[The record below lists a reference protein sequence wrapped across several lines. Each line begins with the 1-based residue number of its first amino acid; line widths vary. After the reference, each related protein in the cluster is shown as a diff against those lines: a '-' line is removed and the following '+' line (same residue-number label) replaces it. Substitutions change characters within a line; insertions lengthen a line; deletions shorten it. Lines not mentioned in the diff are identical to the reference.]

1 MIHRRVRAAALVSK
15 FLSFFV
21 LTFFACS
28 SNTLL
33 TSSAYATT
41 AAGRTPGAFSV
52 SPTGAATYTIPIW
65 APRGPNGLQPNI
77 ALVYNS
83 QLTSGGATDRCNPSQ
98 GSSITGAGRPI
109 PVDKPV
115 PPVLS
120 LNHCA
125 GGTFGVGWGLSGLSS
140 IYRCNLTFAQDA
152 APAPVSL
159 VVSDGYCMDGQR
171 LRLTSSGNYGEDL
184 STYQTEIANFVNV
197 TAHGAAG
204 NGPAYFVAQD
214 RNGRTYTYGNGGNSQ
229 VLAANSTTALSWQL
243 NEVSDPAGNTM
254 TIAYNT
260 TTGSTPCTTTG
271 NLPVGSSIPCTI
283 SWTPVS
289 YQASTYSYTMTFVYG
304 TNFPQSSI
312 HGYAAGTAVTNTN
325 LLNSISIA
333 YSGTAVK
340 TYYLTYATDGSPT
353 TGREELTEVQ
363 ECAGSGTSN
372 CFAPT
377 IMTYQTGARGVSTT
391 VKTALSTPVSY
402 AHYDFNGDGYPDL
415 LYASGSYWY
424 VSFGS
429 STGFGTPVS
438 TGIPS
443 SASQVI
449 PGDLLGNGKDGIL
462 AAVGGTWYYYTCTG
476 TVFAAGTPTGLA
488 YDSTAAQY
496 MLADVNGD
504 GLPDLI
510 ASYFTSRSGGG
521 YNFQINERLTASNG
535 TSVSFG
541 SAVDAYSTGGAL
553 LVAAQLASNSDNAG
567 GTLATLGPLRKFDFN
582 GDGRDD
588 LSMQLTTSSSPT
600 CGGPPP
606 VAPPTG
612 APAPPPPGGT
622 CTYTVATAELISNG
636 STFTVESIA
645 SFSGS
650 SIVPVSFLNFNSDAC
665 TDYLVGSTIYAGCS
679 GSTPSTISLGSA
691 NVIGAMDWD
700 GDGRTDIL
708 VQNGS
713 TIGVYL
719 STGNGVSSLIST
731 SIPYSSS
738 NVYFTLDANADGLD
752 DLGYW
757 NSSGTYY
764 YLHNGAGTP
773 PDLLASVTDAFGNS
787 ASTTYVSLAQNN
799 YTENGYGTPPQGY
812 ETYIGPM
819 YVVSEATFSDPSSA
833 SGGTYNQTY
842 QYYEAWNNIQ
852 GRGFQAFYA
861 IGYLDSRTGL
871 HTFNEYERTFPSTG
885 MVVENYLQNSS
896 FNLNVTI
903 NTLSNPL
910 VELSSTPYQQ
920 RWFPYF
926 TNGTTT
932 QTEVGGTE
940 NGDPITTTSTTYA
953 YDNYGSATSIATT
966 VTDNDPGSPYKTDT
980 WTTTITNTPDE
991 STSPWCL
998 SLLSKSQVAYT
1009 DSNNDTPVTITKN
1022 LTPDFAHCR
1031 YTQIVTQP
1039 NTSYTVTEALAFDNF
1054 GNVNSYGV
1062 TGVGMGNASPATRT
1076 TLINWT
1082 TTAATTGQFPMNVTD
1097 PSGAQT
1103 QFNYNFSYGLISS
1116 VTDPNGLAAS
1126 WQYAD
1131 GFGRKTKEARPD
1143 GTYTTWAYVNCN
1155 GTTGCLVGAN
1165 GLVISHDVYNTNATV
1180 QSWGS
1185 DYLDQIDRPLMSI
1198 QIMMNGTTYS
1208 RNELRY
1214 DSLGRVSQRS
1224 FPCTYSALTTTCTY
1238 WTTNTYDVLN
1248 RLTQTQRPISS
1259 TNSNLQTTS
1268 YQYAGRTK
1276 TVTDPYSNAK
1286 IIVTD
1291 VNGWLRQTKD
1301 PYGYAVTLAY
1311 DAAGNKT
1318 GVTDNLS
1325 SALWSGTY
1333 NYGTSAFLVTSSDMD
1348 LGAWSYTVDALGEI
1362 TVWEDAKNQTF
1373 SATYDALSRPLTRT
1387 EPDLFTQWTWGS
1399 SATNHNIG
1407 KLQSVC
1413 TGLGANPTN
1422 CTSSPGYSESETYD
1436 SLSRHSTRAIIIP
1449 GQTNAFTYTW
1459 AYNATTGLLN
1469 TLTYPVST
1477 SSYALQLQYG
1487 YSSGILQTVTDVS
1500 DTPNVTVWQAN
1511 STNPTGQVTQETL
1524 GNGIV
1529 TTRSY
1534 DAVTGWLGTAQSG
1547 VGGGSTV
1554 KNLAF
1559 LFDEMGDVTQRQDN
1573 NLGLTENIYYDKD
1586 YRFSYSQLQGT
1597 QNLSVTYDNTGS
1609 INSRSDINNGA
1620 TWTYDPVHKHE
1631 VTQVGSTSDVYT
1643 YDANG
1648 NALTRPGYSTMTWSS
1663 YNYPTSI
1670 STGYG
1675 PGWTTSETVGFAYG
1689 PDRQRWQQTYSGNN
1703 TTETTDYI
1711 GPLLQLVSSGG
1722 ALDYRHYI
1730 YGETGVVAV
1739 YSRKS
1744 TGVNTFTYILSDH
1757 QSSVASLTNS
1767 SGAEVIG
1774 ESFTAFGTRREATT
1788 WSGAPTN
1795 TELTT
1800 MAGITREGYTSQTA
1814 LGLWSGLN
1822 HMKGRV
1828 EDAWAGRMLS
1838 ADPTIPDPTN
1848 TQAYNRFSYV
1858 NNNPVTLSDPSGFD
1872 PCPTCDEDGSG
1883 GPMDEDENEDGETD
1897 YSGPET
1903 PPPGGTSY
1911 CIYKGGELQGCFY
1924 YKPPVTTGFLPLN
1937 TGLTSPS
1944 GAPNVDGGLGNGTPV
1959 KPAKPAKPAKP
1970 STPQK
1975 CVNLIQIAAGALG
1988 GLLSAGQVVSGIGQT
2003 LLGLA
2008 GAPETLGGTL
2018 LIAGKGIYTVGT
2030 GAIAFNDSMNLIKTG
2045 LDGIDRPS
2053 TLGYFGQQ
2061 AAGNFGGMAGDVTND
2076 LLAIQGLATLANA
2089 GNINIAYAVNLI
2101 NLELSKIAPGL
2112 TKVCQ

>member
-33 TSSAYATT
+33 IGSAHATT
-41 AAGRTPGAFSV
+41 AAGRTQGAFSV

-83 QLTSGGATDRCNPSQ
+83 QLTSGGTPSRCNPVQS
-98 GSSITGAGRPI
+98 GSSSPAGSALRGGLTILPYI
-109 PVDKPV
+109 LPKDA
-115 PPVLS
+115 
-120 LNHCA
+120 CE
-125 GGTFGVGWGLSGLSS
+125 GGTLGVGWAVSGLSS

-159 VVSDGYCMDGQR
+159 STSDGYCMDGQR
-171 LRLTSSGNYGEDL
+171 LRLTGGTYGTAG
-184 STYQTEIANFVNV
+184 STYQTEVANFVNV
-197 TAHGAAG
+197 TAYGAAG

-229 VLAANSTTALSWQL
+229 VLATASTTAISWQL
-243 NEVSDPAGNTM
+243 NKVSDPAGNTM

-260 TTGSTPCTTTG
+260 ATGSAVPA
-271 NLPVGSSIPCTI
+271 TI

-289 YQASTYSYTMTFVYG
+289 YEASTYSYTMTFAYG

-312 HGYAAGTAVTNTN
+312 YGYAAGTAVTNTN

-340 TYYLTYATDGSPT
+340 TYYLTYATNGSPT

-377 IMTYQTGARGVSTT
+377 VMTYQSGARGVSTT
-391 VKTALSTPVSY
+391 VKTALSAPVSY

-429 STGFGTPVS
+429 SSGFGTPVS

-462 AAVGGTWYYYTCTG
+462 AAVGSTWYYYTWNGSAFTD
-476 TVFAAGTPTGLA
+476 ASTGLA

-510 ASYFTSRSGGG
+510 ASYFTARSGGG
-521 YNFQINERLTASNG
+521 YNFQVNERLNTGNG

-606 VAPPTG
+606 VAQPAG
-612 APAPPPPGGT
+612 APAPPPGGT
-622 CTYTVATAELISNG
+622 CTYTVSTSELISNG

-645 SFSGS
+645 RFSGS

-731 SIPYSSS
+731 SIPYSSA

-757 NSSGTYY
+757 NTSGTYY

-787 ASTTYVSLAQNN
+787 ASPTYVSIVQHN
-799 YTENGYGTPPQGY
+799 YTEHFGTDATYPEQD
-812 ETYIGPM
+812 YIGPM
-819 YVVSEATFSDPSSA
+819 YVVNSATFSDPSST
-833 SGGTYNQTY
+833 SGGTYSQAFE
-842 QYYEAWNNIQ
+842 YYAARVNLQ
-852 GRGFQAFYA
+852 GRGFEGFGTTEVY
-861 IGYLDSRTGL
+861 DSRNAL
-871 HTFNEYERTFPSTG
+871 YRYQYFEQTFPTTG
-885 MVVENYLQNSS
+885 MVYEDLISNGTFLPHAV
-896 FNLNVTI
+896 V
-903 NTLSNPL
+903 NTLASL
-910 VELSSTPYQQ
+910 VTLSSTEYQQ
-920 RWFPYF
+920 RYF
-926 TNGTTT
+926 AYFSNSTTS
-932 QTEVGGTE
+932 QKEVGGTE
-940 NGDPITTTSTTYA
+940 NGDLITTTSTNYA
-953 YDNYGSATSIATT
+953 YDNYGTATSITRV

-1022 LTPDFAHCR
+1022 LTPDLAHCR

-1039 NTSYTVTEALAFDNF
+1039 NTSYTVTEAVAYDNF
-1054 GNVNSYGV
+1054 GNVNSDSL
-1062 TGVGMGNASPATRT
+1062 TGVGMGTASPATRT

-1097 PSGAQT
+1097 PSLAQT
-1103 QFNYNFSYGLISS
+1103 QLNYNFSYGLPSS
-1116 VTDPNGLAAS
+1116 KTDPNGLVTS

-1131 GFGRKTKEARPD
+1131 GFGRKTQETRPD
-1143 GTYTTWAYVNCN
+1143 GTYTTWTYQNCAA
-1155 GTTGCLVGAN
+1155 TTGCLLN
-1165 GLVISHDVYNTNATV
+1165 TPGLYVVHDVYNTNATV
-1180 QSWGS
+1180 QSYGADWF
-1185 DYLDQIDRPLMSI
+1185 DPIDRPLVSI
-1198 QIMMNGTTYS
+1198 QIMPNGTTYS
-1208 RNELRY
+1208 RNEQRY
-1214 DSLGRVSQRS
+1214 DSLGRVSQRA

-1238 WTTNTYDVLN
+1238 WTTDTYDVLN
-1248 RLTQTQRPISS
+1248 RLTQSQRPISS
-1259 TNSNLQTTS
+1259 TNSNLQTTT
-1268 YQYAGRTK
+1268 YQYAGRTT
-1276 TVTDPYSNAK
+1276 TVTDPYSHAQTT
-1286 IIVTD
+1286 VTD

-1301 PYGYAVTLAY
+1301 PYAYTVTLGY
-1311 DAAGNKT
+1311 DAAGNNT
-1318 GVTDNLS
+1318 AATDSLS

-1333 NYGTSAFLVTSSDMD
+1333 NYGIAPFLATASDMD
-1348 LGAWSYTVDALGEI
+1348 LGAWSYTVDALGEV
-1362 TVWEDAKNQTF
+1362 TAWKDAKSQTF
-1373 SATYDALSRPLTRT
+1373 SVTYDALSRPLTRT

-1399 SATNHNIG
+1399 SATNHNFG

-1413 TGLGANPTN
+1413 TGLGTNPTN

-1436 SLSRHSTRAIIIP
+1436 SLARRSTRAIMIP

-1511 STNPTGQVTQETL
+1511 TTNPAGQITQETL

-1559 LFDEMGDVTQRQDN
+1559 LFDEMGNVTQRQDN
-1573 NLGLTENIYYDKD
+1573 NLGLTENIYYDND

-1597 QNLSVTYDNTGS
+1597 QNLSVTYDNTGN
-1609 INSRSDINNGA
+1609 ITSRSDINSGA

-1631 VTQVGSTSDVYT
+1631 VTQVGSSSDTYT

-1648 NALTRPGYSTMTWSS
+1648 NAVTRPGYSTMTWSS

-1675 PGWTTSETVGFAYG
+1675 PGWTTNETVGFSYG
-1689 PDRQRWQQTYSGNN
+1689 PNRQRWQQTYSGNN

-1711 GPLLQLVSSGG
+1711 GRSLELVSSGG
-1722 ALDYRHYI
+1722 VLDYRHYI
-1730 YGETGVVAV
+1730 RAGNEVVAV

-1744 TGVNTFTYILSDH
+1744 TGVNTFTYVLSDH
-1757 QSSVASLTNS
+1757 QSSVASLTSS

-1774 ESFTAFGTRREATT
+1774 ESFTPFGNRREATT
-1788 WSGAPTN
+1788 WSGAPST

-1800 MAGITREGYTSQTA
+1800 MAGITREGYTFQTV

-1822 HMKGRV
+1822 HMNGRV
-1828 EDAWAGRMLS
+1828 EDAWSGRMLS

-1848 TQAYNRFSYV
+1848 TQSYNRFSYV
-1858 NNNPVTLSDPSGFD
+1858 NNNSVTYSDPTGFD
-1872 PCPTCDEDGSG
+1872 PCDQCVKDDGGGGNDDPGGDDGGDGGSG
-1883 GPMDEDENEDGETD
+1883 FNSNGNVSGNNQVPPALLPCGGIWNTQTGEVLRVFSCGGGGGGMAGGWLGILGTSNGSND
-1897 YSGPET
+1897 VGGGSTT
-1903 PPPGGTSY
+1903 PPPA
-1911 CIYKGGELQGCFY
+1911 KPPV
-1924 YKPPVTTGFLPLN
+1924 KPPVTPPT
-1937 TGLTSPS
+1937 
-1944 GAPNVDGGLGNGTPV
+1944 
-1959 KPAKPAKPAKP
+1959 KPAKPANPLLCDKAGVSCAPPPPPPVCPNGQPP
-1970 STPQK
+1970 SPYNNPQLEQNVK
-1975 CVNLIQIAAGALG
+1975 NGA
-1988 GLLSAGQVVSGIGQT
+1988 LLSAIGGTTAGVILINIVEPAT
-2003 LLGLA
+2003 LPFDWFYYGATGA
-2008 GAPETLGGTL
+2008 GA
-2018 LIAGKGIYTVGT
+2018 ASVVGIPLAVGVT
-2030 GAIAFNDSMNLIKTG
+2030 TPQC
-2045 LDGIDRPS
+2045 PS
-2053 TLGYFGQQ
+2053 T
-2061 AAGNFGGMAGDVTND
+2061 
-2076 LLAIQGLATLANA
+2076 
-2089 GNINIAYAVNLI
+2089 
-2101 NLELSKIAPGL
+2101 SP
-2112 TKVCQ
+2112 

>member
-1 MIHRRVRAAALVSK
+1 MIHRRVRAAALASK
-15 FLSFFV
+15 VFSFSVLIFL
-21 LTFFACS
+21 ACS

-33 TSSAYATT
+33 VSSGHATT
-41 AAGRTPGAFSV
+41 AAGRTPGAFNV

-77 ALVYNS
+77 ALVYDS
-83 QLTSGGATDRCNPSQ
+83 QVTSGGGTDRCNPSQ
-98 GSSITGAGRPI
+98 GSSTTGGSGSIPAGRR
-109 PVDKPV
+109 V
-115 PPVLS
+115 PAVLI
-120 LNHCA
+120 LNHCVS
-125 GGTFGVGWGLSGLSS
+125 GTFGVGWSLSGLSS

-159 VVSDGYCMDGQR
+159 VVGDGYCMDGQR
-171 LRLTSSGNYGEDL
+171 LRLTGGTYGTAG
-184 STYQTEIANFVNV
+184 STYQTEVANFVNV
-197 TAHGAAG
+197 TAYGAAG
-204 NGPAYFVAQD
+204 NGPSYFIAQD
-214 RNGRTYTYGNGGNSQ
+214 RNGRTYTYGDGGNSQ
-229 VLAANSTTALSWQL
+229 VLATGSTTALSWQL
-243 NEVSDPAGNTM
+243 NKVSDPSGNTM

-260 TTGSTPCTTTG
+260 ATGAAVPA
-271 NLPVGSSIPCTI
+271 TI
-283 SWTPVS
+283 SWTPTS
-289 YQASTYSYTMTFVYG
+289 YGASSYSYTMTFAYG
-304 TNFPQSSI
+304 TNVPQSSVY
-312 HGYAAGTAVTNTN
+312 GYAAGTAVTNTN
-325 LLNSISIA
+325 LLNSIAIA
-333 YSGTAVK
+333 YSGTAIK
-340 TYYLTYATDGSPT
+340 TYYLTYEVSPT
-353 TGREELTEVQ
+353 TARNELKQVQ

-377 IMTYQTGARGVSTT
+377 TMTYQSGARGVSTT
-391 VKTALSTPVSY
+391 VKTALSTAVSY

-429 STGFGTPVS
+429 SSGFGTPVS

-443 SASQVI
+443 SVAQGQVL

-462 AAVGGTWYYYTCTG
+462 AAVGGTWYYYTWNGSAFTD
-476 TVFAAGTPTGLA
+476 ASTGLA

-510 ASYFTSRSGGG
+510 ASYFTARSGGG

-567 GTLATLGPLRKFDFN
+567 GTLQTLGPLRRFDFN

-600 CGGPPP
+600 CGPPP
-606 VAPPTG
+606 PAPPPTG
-612 APAPPPPGGT
+612 APVPPPSS
-622 CTYTVATAELISNG
+622 CTYTVSTSELISNG
-636 STFTVESIA
+636 ATFTVAPIT

-650 SIVPVSFLNFNSDAC
+650 SIVPVAFLNFNSDAC

-679 GSTPSTISLGSA
+679 GSTPTTISLGSA

-719 STGNGVSSLIST
+719 STGNGVSSLSST
-731 SIPYSSS
+731 SIPYSSA

-787 ASTTYVSLAQNN
+787 ASPTYVSLAQNN

-819 YVVSEATFSDPSSA
+819 YVVNEATFSDPSSA
-833 SGGTYNQTY
+833 SGGTYNQTFW
-842 QYYEAWNNIQ
+842 YYGAWTNLQ
-852 GRGFQAFYA
+852 GRGWQSFYGDRM
-861 IGYLDSRTGL
+861 IDSRSGLTFFQYFERSFPTTGIIFETTTSSGSVTTNL
-871 HTFNEYERTFPSTG
+871 TSNALPSQMAQTMLPWLQSGTQYQER
-885 MVVENYLQNSS
+885 Y
-896 FNLNVTI
+896 
-903 NTLSNPL
+903 
-910 VELSSTPYQQ
+910 
-920 RWFPYF
+920 FPYF
-926 TNGTTT
+926 SSTAVT
-932 QTEVGGTE
+932 QEELGGTE
-940 NGDPITTTSTTYA
+940 NGDTITTANTSYT
-953 YDNYGSATSIATT
+953 YDNYGNTLTIATT

-980 WTTTITNTPDE
+980 WTTTTTNTPDE

-1009 DSNNDTPVTITKN
+1009 DSNNDTPVTITKT
-1022 LTPDFAHCR
+1022 LTPDTTHCR
-1031 YTQIVTQP
+1031 YSQVVAQS
-1039 NTSYTVTEALAFDNF
+1039 NSGASYAVTEALAYDNF
-1054 GNVNSYGV
+1054 GNVNSDTV
-1062 TGVGMGNASPATRT
+1062 TGASMTPRVT
-1076 TLINWT
+1076 TINWT
-1082 TTAATTGQFPMNVTD
+1082 TSAATTGQFPMNVTD

-1116 VTDPNGLAAS
+1116 VTDPNGLATS
-1126 WQYAD
+1126 WLYAD
-1131 GFGRKTKEARPD
+1131 GFGRKTKETRPD
-1143 GTYTTWAYVNCN
+1143 GTYTAWAYVNCN
-1155 GTTGCLVGAN
+1155 GTTGCLVGPN

-1248 RLTQTQRPISS
+1248 RLTQSQRPISS
-1259 TNSNLQTTS
+1259 TNSNLQTTT
-1268 YQYAGRTK
+1268 YQYAGRTT
-1276 TVTDPYSNAK
+1276 TVIDPYSHGRV
-1286 IIVTD
+1286 IVTD
-1291 VNGWLRQTKD
+1291 VNRWLRQTKD
-1301 PYGYAVTLAY
+1301 PYNYAVTLAY

-1318 GVTDNLS
+1318 AVTDSLS
-1325 SALWSGTY
+1325 NSLWSETY
-1333 NYGTSAFLVTSSDMD
+1333 NYGIAAFPKTTTDMD
-1348 LGAWSYTVDALGEI
+1348 MGSWSYTYDALGER
-1362 TVWEDAKNQTF
+1362 TAWTDAKGQSF
-1373 SATYDALSRPLTRT
+1373 SKTYDALSRPLTRT
-1387 EPDLFTQWTWGS
+1387 EPDLFTQWTWGT

-1413 TGLGANPTN
+1413 TGLGASPTN

-1436 SLSRHSTRAIIIP
+1436 NLARRATRAIIIP

-1459 AYNATTGLLN
+1459 AYNPTTGLLN

-1511 STNPTGQVTQETL
+1511 TMNPAGQVTQETL

-1547 VGGGSTV
+1547 VGGGSAV

-1573 NLGLTENIYYDKD
+1573 NLGLTENIYYDND

-1597 QNLSVTYDNTGS
+1597 QNLLVTYDNTGN
-1609 INSRSDINNGA
+1609 ITSRSDINSGA

-1631 VTQVGSTSDVYT
+1631 VTEVGSTSDEYT

-1689 PDRQRWQQTYSGNN
+1689 PNRQRWQQTYSGNN
-1703 TTETTDYI
+1703 TTETTDYV
-1711 GPLLQLVSSGG
+1711 GRLLQFVSSGG
-1722 ALDYRHYI
+1722 TLDYRHYI
-1730 YGETGVVAV
+1730 YGGTGAVAV

-1744 TGVNTFTYILSDH
+1744 TGVNTFSYLLSDN
-1757 QSSVASLTNS
+1757 QSSVASITNS
-1767 SGAEVIG
+1767 SGAQVAG
-1774 ESFTAFGTRREATT
+1774 ESFTAFGNRRNPTT
-1788 WSGAPTN
+1788 WSGADTN
-1795 TELTT
+1795 SDLTT
-1800 MAGITREGYTSQTA
+1800 IAGITREGYTFQTA

-1828 EDAWAGRMLS
+1828 EDAWSGRMLS
-1838 ADPTIPDPTN
+1838 ADPTIPDPTS
-1848 TQAYNRFSYV
+1848 TQSYNRYSYV
-1858 NNNPVTLSDPSGFD
+1858 NNNPVTYSDPTGFD
-1872 PCPTCDEDGSG
+1872 PDCDQCVKDDGSG
-1883 GPMDEDENEDGETD
+1883 GPLDEVTITASRESDSDPNATLGLTG
-1897 YSGPET
+1897 SVAPS
-1903 PPPGGTSY
+1903 GGTSTSDPDKPKLEEVTVNGSR
-1911 CIYKGGELQGCFY
+1911 ITPGKVPLVPILPQVSQQKAGC
-1924 YKPPVTTGFLPLN
+1924 
-1937 TGLTSPS
+1937 PS
-1944 GAPNVDGGLGNGTPV
+1944 GLMGSIANQMNLWG
-1959 KPAKPAKPAKP
+1959 KAA
-1970 STPQK
+1970 QK
-1975 CVNLIQIAAGALG
+1975 AGNLITNIGGTIVAAGAVG
-1988 GLLSAGQVVSGIGQT
+1988 TFTAGPEIGLPVIG
-2003 LLGLA
+2003 
-2008 GAPETLGGTL
+2008 LGGTV
-2018 LIAGKGIYTVGT
+2018 AGIGSITTYTGI
-2030 GAIAFNDSMNLIKTG
+2030 
-2045 LDGIDRPS
+2045 GI
-2053 TLGYFGQQ
+2053 Q
-2061 AAGNFGGMAGDVTND
+2061 AASGLITTAYGNNQPGVN
-2076 LLAIQGLATLANA
+2076 ATAQA
-2089 GNINIAYAVNLI
+2089 AAAVVESLI
-2101 NLELSKIAPGL
+2101 DQKLGFPLTSIPGL
-2112 TKVCQ
+2112 TDPIDALVHRVSGVNPCPQ